1 MELGQE
7 AKTPATRQLLNQ
19 TWMPIGIGALIG
31 LVILAAG
38 WFVYD
43 AWPKPP
49 GDESSD
55 VNFLRDMAVH
65 HDQGVEMA
73 LIIRDRT
80 EDDGLLA
87 ISTDIVLTQSSQI
100 GMMQGWLNRWDYRL
114 ISKNPHMEWMGHPV
128 DGLMPGMATQEEIE
142 QLRTLPVTE
151 AEILFSQLMIRHHA
165 AGIEMAQAALERVD
179 DSESRRLAE
188 VHRRGAICGDSG
200 ASGGVGATRCRSGA
214 CFSRHERHGRYGNGY
229 ARRRHRHAY
238 GRLTTMLP
246 GSTWDASLES

>member
-188 VHRRGAICGDSG
+188 AIVAGQFAEIQALQEELVQRGAGQVPVSADMSDMGGMEMGMPAGDT
-200 ASGGVGATRCRSGA
+200 ATPTG
-214 CFSRHERHGRYGNGY
+214 
-229 ARRRHRHAY
+229 
-238 GRLTTMLP
+238 
-246 GSTWDASLES
+246 D